1 MGGEEGGSEINGT
14 IAVEF
19 IFSKSKARLLNK
31 VKKRDEELNIIA
43 EVINDIS

>member
-1 MGGEEGGSEINGT
+1 MGSAKTGWGGGEEGGSEINGT

-31 VKKRDEELNIIA
+31 VKNETRN
-43 EVINDIS
+43 